1 MTGRCLFDMCSEAIA
16 HRARRITFG
25 HLPMKTSMTRSLLFL
40 PFLLL
45 GISFSGFGQF
55 VHRCGY
61 DTWRAHQHTH
71 NRAYSEGLSGVI
83 ENWKSAERGGGGGV
97 LVLPVVFH
105 IVYNTEA
112 QNLSDEVILSQLEV
126 LNEDYRRL
134 NENAAETRDIFL
146 PVAADCEIEFTLAN
160 TDPFGNPT
168 SGITRIMTDRAGFA
182 LDLFSQTNTLDEV
195 KKDATGGVDAWDTEH
210 YINVWICNIES
221 SFFGQVFGLAYPPA
235 TLDNWPAGSNAP
247 DPTLEGVIV
256 HYTTVGRNNPV
267 AGDDG
272 LEGNDGGRT
281 LVHEL
286 GHYLGLRHTW
296 GDALP
301 FFEDGCT
308 VDDGMSDTPNN
319 VAADQFLCNF
329 TSNTCEVDQENDLP
343 DMIENYMD
351 YSLDECMSVFTNEQ
365 KDLMRY
371 VIVNLR
377 PGLLDGVSI
386 TERVGAQFSVF
397 PNPAKDLLTIS
408 LSQRITCEF
417 ELRDLTGRLISTTS
431 VDGIN
436 VTMNCESL
444 HSGVYLLTAR
454 DHKMSPQRIVIE

>member
-1 MTGRCLFDMCSEAIA
+1 M
-16 HRARRITFG
+16 
-25 HLPMKTSMTRSLLFL
+25 RSLLFL
-40 PFLLL
+40 SLLVL
-45 GISFSGFGQF
+45 GASLTSLGQF

-61 DTWRAHQHTH
+61 DAWRSHQHEH
-71 NRAYSEGLSGVI
+71 NRTYSEALSGVI
-83 ENWKSAERGGGGGV
+83 EQWKNTERGGGGGV

-134 NENAAETRDIFL
+134 NENATETRDIFL
-146 PVAADCEIEFTLAN
+146 PVAADCEIEFALA
-160 TDPFGNPT
+160 TSDPMGNPT
-168 SGITRIMTDRAGFA
+168 SGITRTMTDREGFA
-182 LDLFSQTNTLDEV
+182 LDLFAQTNTLDEV
-195 KKDATGGVDAWDTEH
+195 KKAATGGADAWDTEH

-221 SFFGQVFGLAYPPA
+221 SFLGQVFGLAYPPA
-235 TLDNWPAGSNAP
+235 TLDNWPAGSSAP

-267 AGDDG
+267 AGDDDFA
-272 LEGNDGGRT
+272 GNDGGRT
-281 LVHEL
+281 LVHEM

-301 FFEDGCT
+301 FLEDGCT

-329 TSNTCEVDQENDLP
+329 TSNTCETDLENDLP

-371 VIVNLR
+371 VVFNLR
-377 PGLLDGVSI
+377 PGLLEGVGIAEQRISQF
-386 TERVGAQFSVF
+386 RVY
-397 PNPAKDLLTIS
+397 PNPASDQLTIS
-408 LSQRITCEF
+408 LDRRTTCEF
-417 ELRDLTGRLISTTS
+417 ELRDLTGRLISTTML
-431 VDGIN
+431 DGIQ
-436 VTMNCESL
+436 TTLHCESL
-444 HSGVYLLTAR
+444 HSGIYMLSAR
-454 DHKMSPQRIVIE
+454 NHKLSPQRIVIE